1 MDAPRHDPAP
11 ETARVLRPMTTGLAV
26 LAGLLRLVPHPWNC
40 TPVGALGLFAGG
52 RLRSWHAFA
61 VPVGVMVGSDILLA
75 WFWQKPPFDPFV
87 YASFLVN
94 VLLGRWLC
102 RNESAVRIGL
112 ASLLASFQFFLVT
125 NFGAWIMLS
134 SEAFGTYTRD
144 LNGLLTAYVAG
155 LPFFG
160 GTLLGDLFFAGAL
173 FGLHAWLVRHAFPR
187 ERVAPLAGP
196 VTS

>member
-1 MDAPRHDPAP
+1 
-11 ETARVLRPMTTGLAV
+11 MTSGLAV

-61 VPVGVMVGSDILLA
+61 VPVGVMVCSDILLA
-75 WFWQKPPFDPFV
+75 LFWQKQPFDPFV

-102 RNESAVRIGL
+102 RTESAARIGL
-112 ASLLASFQFFLVT
+112 ASLLASFQFYLVT
-125 NFGAWIMLS
+125 NFGAWLQLS

-144 LNGLLTAYVAG
+144 LNGLAMAYVAG
-155 LPFFG
+155 LPFSG
-160 GTLLGDLFFAGAL
+160 GTFVGDLFFTATL

-187 ERVAPLAGP
+187 ERVVPLVGQ
-196 VTS
+196 VDS